1 MLSIAKFTHHRD
13 PDAIANILRQDL
25 QPLGIEKLSVEV
37 KINDSRLD
45 IQIRTNSAIDKEKL
59 LTLVRNQIQNL
70 HVESVAKFRIHYW
83 RNDEERQEQHLL
95 WTEQFMVEQ
104 SNPSLQSSDL
114 LAEEIGT
121 RLPEPQLS
129 KQSVLQRAI
138 AKIYQKNQLVPIN
151 NEPVVD
157 PHAPKIDLN
166 KLPNLAL
173 APHQSSRSRHSHRHS
188 QVNYWQLM
196 TIGLSIVLL
205 GLGIGVTVRALTN
218 KNTIDSNSLAT
229 SPSPQATMSIKN
241 SAPVK
246 ANQPNEK
253 LLKTPINGNSGA
265 DQLLNIDTEIPQE
278 ERLITL
284 DKFNRIQKGMS
295 IAQVEKIFGVS
306 GKVIA
311 ENSSGESIGRVYS
324 WQNPEGSNAIIEFK
338 DGQVVAKAQAGL

>member
-1 MLSIAKFTHHRD
+1 MLSIAKFTHQRD
-13 PDAIANILRQDL
+13 ADAIANILRQDL

-83 RNDEERQEQHLL
+83 RNDDERQEQQLL

-114 LAEEIGT
+114 LVEEGGT

-151 NEPVVD
+151 NEPVAD
-157 PHAPKIDLN
+157 PYAPKIDLN

-173 APHQSSRSRHSHRHS
+173 APQQSRRSRRSHRHS

-218 KNTIDSNSLAT
+218 KNTIESNSLAT
-229 SPSPQATMSIKN
+229 SPSPQATISIKN
-241 SAPVK
+241 SAPAK
-246 ANQPNEK
+246 ANQPDAKPLN
-253 LLKTPINGNSGA
+253 TPKSDPSA
-265 DQLLNIDTEIPQE
+265 DQLLNIEPEMPQE

-311 ENSSGESIGRVYS
+311 ENSSGESVGRVYS